1 MKVLNRVNCY
11 LLAMNHECLMSSVTE
26 CSCGS
31 LLLDSVTMLDFAS
44 IFPELL
50 GVAEIFN
57 VLVGISSK

>member
-1 MKVLNRVNCY
+1 VKVLNRVNCY
-11 LLAMNHECLMSSVTE
+11 LFAMNHECLMCLVTE

-31 LLLDSVTMLDFAS
+31 LLLDSVTMLDFF
-44 IFPELL
+44 FPELL